1 MYSAS
6 MNEEE
11 ECYFNLVYQP
21 YRDVDDTI
29 TGITILATEI
39 TEYVLAKKQ
48 IEENEEE
55 QKKLAKHFKLA
66 TDSAQ
71 VGIWSL
77 DIASFTLE
85 WSTMHKMWG

>member
-1 MYSAS
+1 LPEIKIKYSHFITNVYETGEHFVT
-6 MNEEE
+6 NEIKCILHRNEKEE

-55 QKKLAKHFKLA
+55 QKN
-66 TDSAQ
+66 
-71 VGIWSL
+71 
-77 DIASFTLE
+77 
-85 WSTMHKMWG
+85 

>member
-1 MYSAS
+1 MYTAS
-6 MNEEE
+6 KWKEE

-48 IEENEEE
+48 IEEMKRE
-55 QKKLAKHFKLA
+55 QKKLAKHFRH
-66 TDSAQ
+66 DSAQ

-77 DIASFTLE
+77 DISFNVR
-85 WSTMHKMWG
+85 MVHDA